1 MVPLCPSA
9 MLRRIMVKCYPFFI
23 IQKGV
28 IFCFQWFPSS
38 MVQRFMA
45 FHDSLVAWYHF
56 HGFMVPWLY
65 GTIFMLS
72 WFLGCM
78 VPFSF
83 VSSLESLAKSSK
95 PIKIGL
101 VKIFPANQ
109 TKIIKYLVLGIWY
122 QSIWISSSNCL
133 SVKQLVPEL
142 SETAGAERN
151 SWCWAKQLVP
161 EPSQIAGAGAE
172 PKG

>member
-1 MVPLCPSA
+1 
-9 MLRRIMVKCYPFFI
+9 MLPFFHNT
-23 IQKGV
+23 KR
-28 IFCFQWFPSS
+28 CNFQFSVVSQFYGTKVHGIPWLASCMVSFSWF
-38 MVQRFMA
+38 
-45 FHDSLVAWYHF
+45 HGSLVVWYHF
-56 HGFMVPWLY
+56 HAFMVPWLH